1 MSGDL
6 GHITKCCQRDEALS
20 EDYSSCAALPD
31 GHDPALSS
39 LLPSRMI
46 RTVTHFPPMPT
57 GHYHLMSAN
66 MSTLCDGGNTLPLV
80 PQGLFTD
87 GTMSVEHEGNFTL
100 VHYACTDRVLVDGD
114 VMELV
119 ALVCE
124 EDLHVTIPKCCHEG
138 EIFSHEELEC
148 VSSRVS
154 RFTTSDLYG
163 ETEVM

>member
-1 MSGDL
+1 
-6 GHITKCCQRDEALS
+6 
-20 EDYSSCAALPD
+20 
-31 GHDPALSS
+31 
-39 LLPSRMI
+39 
-46 RTVTHFPPMPT
+46 MPT

-66 MSTLCDGGNTLPLV
+66 MSRLCDGGNTVTLV

-100 VHYACTDRVLVDGD
+100 VHYACVDRVMVDGD
-114 VMELV
+114 VMEVV

-138 EIFSHEELEC
+138 EIFSHDELEC

-154 RFTTSDLYG
+154 KFSTAELYG
-163 ETEVM
+163 ETEVMCKIVSSQRNNMLIHLRFWFMQSQDILKVISPEKYQTAVVCPYLTMRKWKNS